1 MRNEII
7 QHWSDEL
14 VGRNFS
20 IRLPNDAK
28 SSDFTDIS
36 QVTQATVLNIKLIQ
50 KGFSEFKES
59 EAIKMAKLEVN
70 TIADIKRMKLPEFVV
85 LFLSTEKLQS
95 EETLIVC
102 KELQRRM
109 EYFNLAKSS
118 EYTMREFI
126 TPILLGAL
134 ELYGKFNK
142 LDNTDLQLVCEKRV
156 TGLVGNGPVDYIV
169 TYKTMNIILT
179 EAKKEK
185 LDSGVLQNICQQVA
199 SVQEIARL
207 LTLTTS
213 KKRKYE
219 EILADIEMMPS
230 YGIVSTGED
239 WIFMRYC
246 AGAENGSPRLLIS
259 ERIQYCLQNVQ
270 MEENL
275 DPTCN
280 LIRIIAGIVKAQV
293 DNMNDWEPKF
303 KQIREE
309 NSSSNPETKS
319 SPSLQ
324 IMDHVHDHGELRE
337 NS

>member
-1 MRNEII
+1 MRQEII
-7 QHWSDEL
+7 QHWSNEL

-20 IRLPNDAK
+20 IRLSNAAK

-36 QVTQATVLNIKLIQ
+36 QVTEATLLNIKLIQ
-50 KGFSEFKES
+50 KGFSDFKES
-59 EAIKMAKLEVN
+59 EAIEMAKLEVK
-70 TIADIKRMKLPEFVV
+70 TIADIKRMKPPEFAV
-85 LFLSTEKLQS
+85 LFVSNEELQF
-95 EETLIVC
+95 EESSIVC

-109 EYFNLAKSS
+109 EYFNLEKNS
-118 EYTMREFI
+118 EYTMRDFI
-126 TPILLGAL
+126 SPILLGAL

-142 LDNTDLQLVCEKRV
+142 LDNTDVQLVCEKRV
-156 TGLVGNGPVDYIV
+156 TGQVDNGPVDCIV

-207 LTLTTS
+207 LKLTTS

-219 EILADIEMMPS
+219 EILADVEMMSS

-246 AGAENGSPRLLIS
+246 AGAEFGSPRLLIS
-259 ERIQYCLQNVQ
+259 ERIQYCLQNLQ
-270 MEENL
+270 IE
-275 DPTCN
+275 PTCN
-280 LIRIIAGIVKAQV
+280 LIRTIAGIVKAQV
-293 DNMNDWEPKF
+293 DNMNDWERKF
-303 KQIREE
+303 KKIREE
-309 NSSSNPETKS
+309 NSSSNPQTKS

-324 IMDHVHDHGELRE
+324 VMDHVHDQGGLRE